1 MEKRLYIAY
10 GSNLNVLQMRHR
22 CPTAKLCGT
31 GIVEGY
37 ELQFKGRPQNAFA
50 TIAPKEGASV
60 PVAVWELRPWDERSL
75 DVYEGYPSHYFK
87 RDIPVRM
94 DGKEV
99 VGMAYIMDLQMD
111 YGLPS
116 RSYYQ
121 TVLDGYEDCGLD
133 ASVLEQAVVESAKQY
148 FAEGIRQSYQQS
160 LFSEGDSGEEFEGE
174 KMLWK
179 KIWMSRIYPAHPVFL
194 MGCICEKGG
203 VNYAVDGTKAAVGQW
218 VSL

>member
-1 MEKRLYIAY
+1 MKKRLYVAY
-10 GSNLNVLQMRHR
+10 GSNLNVLQMKHR
-22 CPTAKLCGT
+22 CPTAKLCGIGT
-31 GIVEGY
+31 VEGY
-37 ELQFKGRPQNAFA
+37 ELQFKGRPQGAYA

-75 DVYEGYPSHYFK
+75 DVYEGFPNHYFK
-87 RDIPVRM
+87 QDIPVRM

-99 VGMAYIMDLQMD
+99 VGMAYIMNLQMG

-160 LFSEGDSGEEFEGE
+160 LFSEGGSGEEFEGE
-174 KMLWK
+174 EEDIDEPDL
-179 KIWMSRIYPAHPVFL
+179 SGPFSFS
-194 MGCICEKGG
+194 
-203 VNYAVDGTKAAVGQW
+203 DGMH
-218 VSL
+218 L

>member
-1 MEKRLYIAY
+1 MKKRLYVAY
-10 GSNLNVLQMRHR
+10 GSNLNVLQMKQR
-22 CPTAKLCGT
+22 CPTAKLYGT
-31 GIVEGY
+31 GTVENY
-37 ELQFKGRPQNAFA
+37 QLQFKGRPQNAFA

-75 DVYEGYPSHYFK
+75 DVYEGFPNHYFK
-87 RDIPVRM
+87 QDIPVRM

-99 VGMAYIMDLQMD
+99 VGMAYIMNLQMG

-133 ASVLEQAVVESAKQY
+133 ASVLEQAVVESTKQY

-174 KMLWK
+174 EEDIDEPDL
-179 KIWMSRIYPAHPVFL
+179 SGPFSFS
-194 MGCICEKGG
+194 
-203 VNYAVDGTKAAVGQW
+203 DGMH
-218 VSL
+218 L